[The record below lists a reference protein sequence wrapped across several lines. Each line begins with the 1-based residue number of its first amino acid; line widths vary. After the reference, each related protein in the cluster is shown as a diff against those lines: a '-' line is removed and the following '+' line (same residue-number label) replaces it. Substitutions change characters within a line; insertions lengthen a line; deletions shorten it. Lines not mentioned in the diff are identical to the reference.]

1 MNYQFIISN
10 EELASYCQKIENSS
24 AIALDTEF
32 VRMRT
37 FYPQLGVIQVFDGQH
52 AALIDPLNITQ
63 WQDFLAI
70 LANPK
75 IEKYFH
81 SCSEDIE
88 VFLHAFNCVPT
99 PVIDSQILAS
109 FLDNPISSGYASLV
123 NKYLDIELDKSE
135 TRTDWLKRPLTDKQ
149 CDYAINDVLYLFPL
163 MNILKSKLTS
173 NNYLYAA
180 YQECQNLIARKCL
193 PFEPQN
199 AYLNIKNSWQLKG
212 NSLGQLAKL
221 ACWRYQLA
229 KTQDIAL
236 NFVVNEVVL
245 WKIARYQPTSLAEL
259 DKLGMKGKEVRLYGQ
274 TILTILQEPIPN
286 IPAIQRINSY
296 PNYKDTADLLKRIA
310 EKISSQ
316 TGLNYELILSRRLIN
331 QYVQWIKDKKGDTP
345 EILSG
350 WRKPLFEQYDLYKN
364 KV

>member
-10 EELASYCQKIENSS
+10 DELSNYCQKIKNSS

-32 VRMRT
+32 VRTRT
-37 FYPQLGVIQVFDGQH
+37 FYPHLGLLQVFDGQH
-52 AALIDPLNITQ
+52 AALIDPLNIND
-63 WQDFLAI
+63 WQEFLAI
-70 LANPK
+70 LTNPN

-88 VFLHAFNCVPT
+88 VFLHAFNCVPS

-123 NKYLDIELDKSE
+123 NKYLGVELDKSE
-135 TRTDWLKRPLTDKQ
+135 TRTDWLKRPLTEKQ

-163 MNILKSKLTS
+163 MDNLKSQLTS
-173 NNYLYAA
+173 IDYLAAA
-180 YQECQNLIARKCL
+180 YQECQNAIARKSET
-193 PFEPQN
+193 FDPQK

-212 NSLGQLAKL
+212 DGLGQLAKL
-221 ACWRYQLA
+221 ACWRYQFA
-229 KTQDIAL
+229 KTHDIAL
-236 NFVVNEVVL
+236 NFVVHEEIL

-259 DKLGMKGKEVRLYGQ
+259 DKLGMKGKDIRAYGQ
-274 TILTILQEPIPN
+274 TILDILLQPIPI

-296 PNYKDTADLLKRIA
+296 PNYKNIADSLKQIA
-310 EKISSQ
+310 EKIASQ
-316 TGLNYELILSRRLIN
+316 TGLNSELIHSRRLIN
-331 QYVQWIKDKKGDTP
+331 QYVKWQNDRKGEIP

-350 WRKPLFEQYDLYKN
+350 WRKPLFEQYDLPN
-364 KV
+364 